1 MENIP
6 WLNPVIND
14 FCTQLKSQQVGHAY
28 LVGVGVGYGG
38 ELLALALAKA
48 AMCQTL
54 TLTGS
59 CGLCKACLLVEANSH
74 PDLYHL
80 MADGNQ
86 IKVDQIRE
94 LCQKLTSTSQQGGW
108 RVAVIT
114 HSEKLNTAAA
124 NALLK
129 TLEEPGKNTLL
140 LLQSD
145 TPSRLMATISSRC
158 QRLHF
163 QAPSHDEIKTWL
175 AQDIELTSDVTWC
188 LPAMGGPLELSSAL
202 KNHRYEQLLQLRKD
216 WVQSLSSGHLCA
228 NLMDINEKQFSDA
241 IQVFYLILKQK
252 LVKQT
257 QLDAL
262 LRVKI
267 SDLAAKVMRIHHKL
281 SVMPN
286 VSYLALF
293 QGFILEYKKLT

>member
-1 MENIP
+1 M
-6 WLNPVIND
+6 
-14 FCTQLKSQQVGHAY
+14 A
-28 LVGVGVGYGG
+28 G

-54 TLTGS
+54 GVTGA
-59 CGLCKACLLVEANSH
+59 CGFCKACLLVEANSH
-74 PDLYHL
+74 PDFYHVV
-80 MADGNQ
+80 ADGHQ

-108 RVAVIT
+108 RVAVIS

-129 TLEEPGKNTLL
+129 TLEEPGKQTLL

-145 TPSRLMATISSRC
+145 APSRLMATISSRC

-163 QAPSHDEIKTWL
+163 QAPSHDEIKAWL
-175 AQDIELTSDVTWC
+175 AQNSELTSDVIWC
-188 LPAMGGPLELSSAL
+188 LPMMGGPLALANAL
-202 KNHRYEQLLQLRKD
+202 KNQRYEQLLQLRKD

-228 NLMDINEKQFSDA
+228 NLITINEKHVADA
-241 IQVFYLILKQK
+241 IQVLYLILKQK

-262 LRVKI
+262 LRVKVSELTTKI
-267 SDLAAKVMRIHHKL
+267 MSTHHTL
-281 SVMPN
+281 SSMPN

-293 QGFILEYKKLT
+293 QGFILEYKQLTL